1 MKKNNNQYILANAEV
16 IVNDKKPAIG
26 TVSYPKCSTTVDSKN
41 RRVVVSPIIEHYV
54 KNKKI
59 FESERVKVMTRKDGT
74 YMLTFNI
81 HAQEDWAQVDERLGV
96 IRKALDTTHRYDN
109 AKKGGCE

>member
-1 MKKNNNQYILANAEV
+1 MKKNNNQYILVNAEV
-16 IVNDKKPAIG
+16 IVNDEMPATG

-41 RRVVVSPIIEHYV
+41 SRVVVSPIIEHYV

-59 FESERVKVMTRKDGT
+59 FESDRVKVMTRKDGT

-81 HAQEDWAQVDERLGV
+81 HAQEDWAQVDKRLGV
-96 IRKALDTTHRYDN
+96 IKKALGATHRYDN
-109 AKKGGCE
+109 AKKGGEE